1 MGMNDAGFAIMN
13 TASYNLKND
22 TVSVMDK
29 EGAVMAIALGKC
41 RTVDDFAC
49 LLDTLPKPLGVE
61 ANFGVIDAYGNA
73 AYFETDNWR
82 YARFDVG
89 IIRSEPTIQ
98 TREGRGKDMA
108 MCAAAQPNICLL
120 RIWQARR

>member
-1 MGMNDAGFAIMN
+1 
-13 TASYNLKND
+13 
-22 TVSVMDK
+22 
-29 EGAVMAIALGKC
+29 MAIALGKC

-89 IIRSEPTIQ
+89 DYLIRTNYSDSG
-98 TREGRGKDMA
+98 RKGEGYGYVRRLTA
-108 MCAAAQPNICLL
+108 EHLL
-120 RIWQARR
+120 ARIWQAQSV